1 MFTNIVVQFL
11 TIYASLKNKLQGDNI
26 QSEMIK
32 FFFFIWI
39 GGIYLNL
46 NWIIGFELF
55 GLFLFFHGLRT
66 LQLSTFY
73 LE

>member
-32 FFFFIWI
+32 FFFF
-39 GGIYLNL
+39 YLNRRYL
-46 NWIIGFELF
+46 LELE
-55 GLFLFFHGLRT
+55 LD
-66 LQLSTFY
+66 Y
-73 LE
+73 WV